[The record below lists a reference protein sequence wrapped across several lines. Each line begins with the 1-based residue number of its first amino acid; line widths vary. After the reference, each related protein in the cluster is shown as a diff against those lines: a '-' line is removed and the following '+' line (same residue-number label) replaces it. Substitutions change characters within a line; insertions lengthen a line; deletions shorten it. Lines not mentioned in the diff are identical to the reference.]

1 MKKRL
6 IFLYSHPIQYFA
18 PLSRKLAQSDEFEVL
33 VCYCSDYGVKAYQDR
48 EFNRTVQWDI
58 PLLEGYESI
67 FLKNYKRNGGIEKGF
82 FGLINL
88 GILKVLRQQPKS
100 YIIVH
105 GWGYLTQLLTLVVGR
120 AYGHTVC
127 LRGESPLSHEA
138 QYNDKQRQR
147 RKRFFQ
153 HFLFPRIHKFLYIGS
168 QNKAFYKK
176 YGVQEDQLIFAPYS
190 IDNERFSAAYEQYKD
205 QQAALRT
212 SLKLPLDQR
221 IFLFSG
227 KFIDKK
233 RPMDLLRAFANLA
246 PENAHLV
253 FVGDGPLRPDMEAF
267 IADQQLQ
274 NVTLTGFVNQTVIP
288 QYYAIADVFVMCSQE
303 GETWGLSTNEAMNF
317 ALPLVLSDLTGSSS
331 DLVVEGKNGYVF
343 ETGNVNA
350 LQEKLAQMLHLSK
363 EDLVQMGQLSKQKI
377 ANYSYDVIVEQ
388 LVEQLEVV

>member
-18 PLSRKLAQSDEFEVL
+18 PLSRKLAQSDQFEVL
-33 VCYCSDYGVKAYQDR
+33 VCYCSDHGVQAYKDE
-48 EFNRTVQWDI
+48 EFNQTVQWDI
-58 PLLEGYESI
+58 PLLQGYTSI
-67 FLKNYKRNGGIEKGF
+67 FLKNYKRNGGISKGF
-82 FGLINL
+82 FGLMNW

-120 AYGHTVC
+120 TYGHRVC

-138 QYNDKQRQR
+138 QYSEKQRRR

-153 HFLFPRIHKFLYIGS
+153 HFLFPRIQKFLYIGS

-176 YGVQEDQLIFAPYS
+176 YGVREEQLIFAPYS
-190 IDNERFSAAYEQYKD
+190 IDNERFGAAYEKYKA
-205 QQAALRT
+205 QKEQLRT
-212 SLKLPLDQR
+212 VLDLPLDRR

-233 RPMDLLRAFANLA
+233 RPMDLLRAFAQLQNKK
-246 PENAHLV
+246 AHLV
-253 FVGDGPLRPDMEAF
+253 FVGDGPLRPEMEDF
-267 IADQQLQ
+267 IQKKEVK
-274 NVTLTGFVNQTVIP
+274 NVTLTGFINQSIIP
-288 QYYAIADVFVMCSQE
+288 QYYAVADIFVMCSQE

-331 DLVVEGKNGYVF
+331 DLVNEGKNGFVF
-343 ETGNVNA
+343 ETGNLAA
-350 LQEKLAQMLHLSK
+350 LKAKLAQMLVLSDDELK
-363 EDLVQMGQLSKQKI
+363 AMGTVSKKMI
-377 ANYSYDVIVEQ
+377 ENYSYEVIVRQ
-388 LVEQLEVV
+388 LAEHL